1 MVRRTRGRDEPEG
14 RDSGPPADPVAVAR
28 EIVLR
33 QLTLRSR
40 SRAEL
45 QRALDAKGVPP
56 EAAAEVLDRF
66 EDLRLVDDTDFAQQW
81 VESRQRAG
89 RSSRV
94 LGQELRAKGVAAE
107 TITDTLA
114 GLDDDADHRAALA
127 FAQRRVNGLR
137 GLEPVVRD
145 RRLVGALARR
155 GFTPAVIRRV
165 LDEVTRGDTD
175 WSD

>member
-1 MVRRTRGRDEPEG
+1 MGRRTRGREEPGG

-28 EIVLR
+28 EIALR
-33 QLTLRSR
+33 QLTTRNR

-45 QRALDAKGVPP
+45 ERALAAKGVPP
-56 EAAAEVLDRF
+56 EASAEVLDRF
-66 EDLRLVDDTDFAQQW
+66 EELRLVDDPGFARQW

-94 LGQELRAKGVAAE
+94 LGHELRAKGVAAE
-107 TITDTLA
+107 TITDALA
-114 GLDDDADHRAALA
+114 ELDDDADHRAALA
-127 FAQRRVNGLR
+127 FARKRVTGLR
-137 GLEPVVRD
+137 NLEPVVRE
-145 RRLVGALARR
+145 RRLAGALARR

-165 LDEVTRGDTD
+165 LGEVTGGDTD